1 MGGTKVDL
9 GGRRG
14 KQEMHFSC
22 ILREGQ
28 PALELP
34 PTRPA
39 NLRQSSTQ
47 LFDSWSPI
55 VGRRFCERFSVFL
68 CPREFLYQGLRLR
81 IIRKASRVLVSSQT
95 IGFSRRPPRP
105 HHSLSRLTDLG
116 EIRNKHVARSWH
128 QLFHTRINNN
138 YPKIYSDNFS
148 VIMVFWL

>member
-1 MGGTKVDL
+1 MNKERAGDSSDSAAALVKEPVAGGGTKVDL

-116 EIRNKHVARSWH
+116 V
-128 QLFHTRINNN
+128 Q
-138 YPKIYSDNFS
+138 
-148 VIMVFWL
+148 